1 MEGTGA
7 QHRERPRM
15 SDLQPGIILDRDG
28 TLIDVV
34 RDEETGVVSVAWAP
48 SQVHFLPG
56 VLDGLARL
64 KAAGFSFAIATNQPG
79 PAKGQF
85 SVEAVHRTHHA
96 LVAALAEAGIPIV
109 SVEVCWH
116 HPEGS
121 PHGVAE
127 LVTTCE
133 CRKPKPGLL
142 LRALEN
148 GSFDPRESWMIG
160 DSPADVEAAHHAK
173 LRSGLVF
180 AQDRCELC
188 PLRLGSVVV
197 PDVVAPRFDELAR
210 RILDYPSLVS

>member
-1 MEGTGA
+1 
-7 QHRERPRM
+7 M
-15 SDLQPGIILDRDG
+15 SALGPGIILDRDG

-48 SQVHFLPG
+48 SQLRFLPG
-56 VLDGLARL
+56 VLEGLTLL
-64 KAAGFSFAIATNQPG
+64 KEAGFGFAIATNQPG

-96 LVAALAEAGIPIV
+96 LVASLAEAGIAIS

-116 HPEGS
+116 HPQGS

-127 LVTTCE
+127 LITDCD

-142 LRALEN
+142 LRAIEN
-148 GSFDPRESWMIG
+148 GAFDPHGTWMIG
-160 DSPADVEAAHHAK
+160 DSPADVQAAHQAR

-180 AQDRCELC
+180 SQNRCELC
-188 PLRLGSVVV
+188 PLRAGSPIA
-197 PDVVAPRFDELAR
+197 PDLVAPRFDELAR
-210 RILDYPSLVS
+210 RILAGPELAS